1 MQNSQKN
8 LSIKNRISTSSNTE
22 NNTIE
27 KRYHIKQSNLLS
39 ILSDSSIPSILIK
52 EDIIINKATID
63 EKINEIG
70 GAWMLSKLGAVKIKI
85 TIAIET
91 MTTIKNAFRRVF
103 LCMHVKRILFGY
115 KFFFVNELIS
125 GTVFQD
131 GDRI

>member
-52 EDIIINKATID
+52 EDVIINKATID
-63 EKINEIG
+63 EKINEMG
-70 GAWMLSKLGAVKIKI
+70 GA
-85 TIAIET
+85 
-91 MTTIKNAFRRVF
+91 
-103 LCMHVKRILFGY
+103 
-115 KFFFVNELIS
+115 
-125 GTVFQD
+125 
-131 GDRI
+131 